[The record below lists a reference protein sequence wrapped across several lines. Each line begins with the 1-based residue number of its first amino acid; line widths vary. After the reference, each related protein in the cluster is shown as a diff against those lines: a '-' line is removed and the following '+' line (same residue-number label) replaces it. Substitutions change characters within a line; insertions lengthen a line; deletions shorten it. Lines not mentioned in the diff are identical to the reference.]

1 MVSSKVTIE
10 DIRNI
15 GYGGKLIVRLPDYAA
30 CVSAKNLVSHVRKMY
45 PREDG
50 KYYFCSVDSK
60 TNTVEISVI
69 DVLEKK
75 Q

>member
-1 MVSSKVTIE
+1 MVASKISVE
-10 DIRNI
+10 DIKNI
-15 GYGGKLIVRLPDYAA
+15 GYGGKLKVELPDYAA
-30 CVSAKNLVSHVRKMY
+30 CVSAKNLVSHVRKMH

-69 DVLEKK
+69 DAPEKN
-75 Q
+75 

>member
-1 MVSSKVTIE
+1 MVASKVTID

-15 GYGGKLIVRLPDYAA
+15 GYGGKLKVELPDYAA
-30 CVSAKNLVSHVRKMY
+30 CASAKSLVYYVRRMY

-50 KYYFCSVDSK
+50 KYYYCTIDSA

-69 DVLEKK
+69 DTPTEK
-75 Q
+75 

>member
-1 MVSSKVTIE
+1 MVASKVTIE

-15 GYGGKLIVRLPDYAA
+15 GYGGKLKVELPDYAA

-50 KYYFCSVDSK
+50 KYYKASVDSK
-60 TNTVEISVI
+60 NNTIEISVI
-69 DVLEKK
+69 DMPNN
-75 Q
+75 

>member
-15 GYGGKLIVRLPDYAA
+15 GYGGKLKVELPDYAA
-30 CVSAKNLVSHVRKMY
+30 CMSAKNLVSHVRRMY

-50 KYYFCSVDSK
+50 KYYKASVDSK
-60 TNTVEISVI
+60 TNTIEISVI
-69 DVLEKK
+69 DMPSKN
-75 Q
+75 

>member
-15 GYGGKLIVRLPDYAA
+15 GYGGKLKVELPDYAA
-30 CVSAKNLVSHVRKMY
+30 CVSAKSLVYHVRRRY

-50 KYYFCSVDSK
+50 KYYSCSIDSK
-60 TNTVEISVI
+60 KNTVEISVI
-69 DVLEKK
+69 DMPGKN
-75 Q
+75 

>member
-1 MVSSKVTIE
+1 MVSSKITIE

-15 GYGGKLIVRLPDYAA
+15 GYGGKLKVELPDYAA
-30 CVSAKNLVSHVRKMY
+30 CASAKNLVSHVRRMY

-69 DVLEKK
+69 DAPDRN
-75 Q
+75 

>member
-1 MVSSKVTIE
+1 MVASKISVE
-10 DIRNI
+10 DIKNI
-15 GYGGKLIVRLPDYAA
+15 GYGGKLKVELPDYAA

-60 TNTVEISVI
+60 KNTVEISVI
-69 DVLEKK
+69 DAPVKD
-75 Q
+75 

>member
-1 MVSSKVTIE
+1 MVAEKVTIE

-15 GYGGKLIVRLPDYAA
+15 GYGGKLKVSLPNYAA

-50 KYYFCSVDSK
+50 KYYKASIDSK
-60 TNTVEISVI
+60 ANTIEISVI
-69 DVLEKK
+69 DKN
-75 Q
+75 

>member
-15 GYGGKLIVRLPDYAA
+15 GYGGKLRVQLPDYAA

-60 TNTVEISVI
+60 NNTVEISVI
-69 DVLEKK
+69 DAPEKN
-75 Q
+75 